1 MKSARFSRWHTIFL
15 ICALALVLAAAE
27 SECEAAGDPSLE
39 LTTPTEI
46 AEVGKDAQ
54 LEESPS
60 PTTPYAVTDKPGV
73 VQNLKIE
80 STTHDSITLRWGA
93 PANATEVSVER
104 YEITVDIAFF
114 TDEHHFV
121 ADTTFTDD
129 GLERRK
135 TRRYRVRAVSE
146 DGVEGAELTISGTT
160 QSGPSVASLLTKTP
174 PTPGARPGPSPQDT
188 PTPAEA
194 ESEITAKTELVPTTH
209 TVQPGEWLA
218 AIAFDY
224 QVDLQDLMDA
234 NGLDA
239 TSVIHPGQVLVILG
253 ESPATTTSGTSLT
266 ATPTPTG
273 TASSTPVP
281 ACLDPAVQRY
291 LEDIGPHMATLGN
304 TYTELASVFGDLG
317 SNPELLFEETW
328 IFQLALQLVQLE
340 LSAESLVNL
349 ADAPPYLANLETEIN
364 AIASDSI
371 EVSGHVQQGI
381 DFFDVASME
390 SGVAKMLEVNVH
402 LANANAILGEVRACR
417 AGTPSGAN

>member
-39 LTTPTEI
+39 LTTPTET

-54 LEESPS
+54 SEGSPS
-60 PTTPYAVTDKPGV
+60 PATPNAVTDKPGV

-104 YEITVDIAFF
+104 YEITVDIAFA

-129 GLERRK
+129 GLGRRK
-135 TRRYRVRAVSE
+135 TRRYRVRAVSA

-174 PTPGARPGPSPQDT
+174 STPGARPGPSSPDT

-194 ESEITAKTELVPTTH
+194 ESEMTAKTELVPTTH
-209 TVQPGEWLA
+209 TVQTGEWLA
-218 AIAFDY
+218 AIAIAY

-239 TSVIHPGQVLVILG
+239 TSVIHPGQVLAIPGSTAVPVDDQPEEITESVPIDICQDPRYDTYVADASDVLDAVELSNTKAQEVWEYFAADTLRMFDEGAAAIFLVTLAPLNAKMATAISLEPPANADITHQSILDAARLMRQG
-253 ESPATTTSGTSLT
+253 NDTFFDGVNATDLDRVNE
-266 ATPTPTG
+266 
-273 TASSTPVP
+273 ASSIYRQAMDTMRR
-281 ACLDPAVQRY
+281 AR
-291 LEDIGPHMATLGN
+291 
-304 TYTELASVFGDLG
+304 
-317 SNPELLFEETW
+317 
-328 IFQLALQLVQLE
+328 
-340 LSAESLVNL
+340 
-349 ADAPPYLANLETEIN
+349 ANLN
-364 AIASDSI
+364 DLMR
-371 EVSGHVQQGI
+371 Q
-381 DFFDVASME
+381 
-390 SGVAKMLEVNVH
+390 
-402 LANANAILGEVRACR
+402 C
-417 AGTPSGAN
+417 